1 MRGGSGLHDGDTG
14 IANFQVIGG
23 AAFGVTEGGVG
34 FVELLEFPFGDV
46 GGESG
51 GIGGIAFAELTV
63 GLANFDDGGGGVQ
76 AEEAIVVFTDGG
88 EAMLEGL

>member
-1 MRGGSGLHDGDTG
+1 MAGGAWGAVEGGSGLHDGDTG

-46 GGESG
+46 GG
-51 GIGGIAFAELTV
+51 
-63 GLANFDDGGGGVQ
+63 
-76 AEEAIVVFTDGG
+76 G
-88 EAMLEGL
+88 EWWYRGDSVC